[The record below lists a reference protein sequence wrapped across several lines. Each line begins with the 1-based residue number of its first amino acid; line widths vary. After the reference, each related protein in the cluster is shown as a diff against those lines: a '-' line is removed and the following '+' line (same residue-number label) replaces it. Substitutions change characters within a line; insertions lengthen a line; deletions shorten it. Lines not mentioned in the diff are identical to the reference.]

1 MHTCR
6 NILMCM
12 YACIYVCMYVYEQN
26 VYMYACM
33 YVLVVVAAQKL
44 SKYYYSSYCGM
55 RWISS
60 VSNAGTSGAICFM
73 NEQNDS
79 MFNDALSER

>member
-1 MHTCR
+1 
-6 NILMCM
+6 MCM
-12 YACIYVCMYVYEQN
+12 YACIYVCMYVCICTECIY
-26 VYMYACM
+26 VRMYD
-33 YVLVVVAAQKL
+33 VLVVVAAQKL